1 MPAVSGDFLPHTIAS
16 LSGCA
21 TGLFDS
27 GHLEALA
34 FAGKN
39 ERGGI
44 GVGHLQA
51 GRTGNRIGPG
61 YDARVRTDDFDF
73 DLPIELVAQ
82 KPAERGSS
90 RMMELDRSDGGLE
103 HRMVGDLPGLLRSGD
118 LLLLNDTRVIPAR
131 LYVRRPT
138 GRLFELLLLRRVAD
152 DRWENLLRPSA
163 RARLGERL
171 LLSDGG
177 AAYPVESLGEG
188 RWVMRFEPPLD
199 YARLDRVG
207 EMPLPP
213 YIDRPQGAV
222 DSDRSDYQTVY
233 AANPGAVAAPTAGLH
248 FTEDLL
254 ERVREAGAESAFLTL
269 HVGHGT
275 FRPVQVEEIE
285 DHEMHEEWY
294 HFSEDAAAAVNAAIE
309 AGRRI
314 VCVGTTSVRA
324 LEGAL
329 EVGEGRVRPGHGWT
343 RIFITPGFEF
353 RGVGA
358 MLTNFHLPRST
369 LLMLVSAFAGRDKV
383 LAAYT
388 EAIAEGYRFF
398 SYGDAMFIG

>member
-1 MPAVSGDFLPHTIAS
+1 
-16 LSGCA
+16 
-21 TGLFDS
+21 
-27 GHLEALA
+27 
-34 FAGKN
+34 
-39 ERGGI
+39 
-44 GVGHLQA
+44 
-51 GRTGNRIGPG
+51 
-61 YDARVRTDDFDF
+61 VRTDDFDF

-82 KPAERGSS
+82 KPAERGAS
-90 RMMELDRSDGGLE
+90 RMMVLDRRGGGVE
-103 HRMVGDLPGLLRSGD
+103 HREVGDLPGLLGPGD

-131 LYVRRPT
+131 LRARRPT
-138 GRLFELLLLRRVAD
+138 GRLFELLLLRRVTD
-152 DRWENLLRPSA
+152 DRWESLLRPSA
-163 RARLGERL
+163 RARSGERL
-171 LLSDGG
+171 VLLDGG
-177 AAYPVESLGEG
+177 TAEPVESLGEG
-188 RWVMRFEPPLD
+188 RWIVRFDPPLD
-199 YARLDRVG
+199 LMRLDHIG

-213 YIDRPQGAV
+213 YIERPEGAV

-248 FTEDLL
+248 FTKDLL
-254 ERVREAGAESAFLTL
+254 EGVREAGAEIVFLTL
-269 HVGHGT
+269 HVGLGT
-275 FRPVQVEEIE
+275 FRPVQVERIM

-294 HFSEDAAAAVNAAIE
+294 HFSEDAAAAVNDALE

-329 EVGEGRVRPGHGWT
+329 EVGEGRVRAGHGWT

-353 RGVGA
+353 RGAGA

-369 LLMLVSAFAGRDKV
+369 LLMLVSAFADREEI

-388 EAIAEGYRFF
+388 EAIAEHYRFF